1 MIQATAGAIE
11 NGAVMAQQVPKD
23 ASGNSE
29 TWVYT
34 ARRYAATFHD
44 RRKEEVPLHEVRI
57 EERALQRLR
66 CLLWPGMGQRK
77 ERKE

>member
-11 NGAVMAQQVPKD
+11 NGAEMAKD

-29 TWVYT
+29 KWVYA
-34 ARRYAATFHD
+34 ARRYAATILD
-44 RRKEEVPLHEVRI
+44 PRKKESPLHEVRI
-57 EERALQRLR
+57 EERALQSLR
-66 CLLWPGMGQRK
+66 CLHWPEMGQRK